1 MAAEGIARNAEGV
14 AAAARGL
21 ADQAQAL
28 AAQAHAAAATAAPAG
43 EQGFFLTGLTVFVL
57 ACFVGYYVV
66 WRVTPALHSPLMSVT
81 NAISSVIVVGALIA
95 AGPAVIGASSL
106 LGALAVLLA
115 SVNIFGGFLVTR
127 RMLAMY
133 RKKG

>member
-1 MAAEGIARNAEGV
+1 MAADGIAQGAQGLAE
-14 AAAARGL
+14 AARGL

-28 AAQAHAAAATAAPAG
+28 AVQAQAAAATAPAG

-95 AGPAVIGASSL
+95 AGPAVIGASSV

>member
-1 MAAEGIARNAEGV
+1 MAAGSSGDV
-14 AAAARGL
+14 SPFVYQL
-21 ADQAQAL
+21 M
-28 AAQAHAAAATAAPAG
+28 
-43 EQGFFLTGLTVFVL
+43 VFVV
-57 ACFVGYYVV
+57 AIFVGYYVV
-66 WRVTPALHSPLMSVT
+66 WSVTPALHTPLMSVT

-133 RKKG
+133 RKKS